1 MIIQET
7 EKPETK
13 NIVNI
18 ITKNFDDKD
27 ASEIRAEE
35 GSYDKQVTEVE
46 RSNSLTEGKQVF
58 EILEKIWHDILNREI
73 NVIYAFEKRILLEV
87 PCRLDIKLI

>member
-46 RSNSLTEGKQVF
+46 RSNSLTQGKQVF

-73 NVIYAFEKRILLEV
+73 NVIHVFEKRILLEV
-87 PCRLDIKLI
+87 LCRLDIKLI